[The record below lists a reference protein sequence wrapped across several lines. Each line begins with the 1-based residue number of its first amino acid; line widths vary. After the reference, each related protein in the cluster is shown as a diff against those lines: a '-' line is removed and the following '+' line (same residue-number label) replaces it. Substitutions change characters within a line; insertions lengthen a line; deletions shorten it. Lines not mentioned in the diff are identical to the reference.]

1 LSTPASLCIASEAGF
16 MGVSRTET
24 ALCEIDAPF
33 RLAVVSGIG
42 DRQLLER
49 FTVPSDSDGGVQLW
63 VPISRRSRRMDR
75 WWRWE
80 TLIAPSGSG
89 I

>member
-1 LSTPASLCIASEAGF
+1 LSTPPSLCIASEAGF
-16 MGVSRTET
+16 MGVWRTET

-63 VPISRRSRRMDR
+63 DVVTGDCLKMQLPRYLFRRTAR
-75 WWRWE
+75 
-80 TLIAPSGSG
+80 
-89 I
+89 